1 MALYA
6 FSLGKI
12 EKIGNTGVKDL
23 TDSRSAFVYFFT
35 VWEIFRFGTGW
46 GGRLRQGGGG
56 DDISLSDGK
65 RRTRTLSWVTSKTF
79 QFYLYLLIWILVTYL
94 SVSTFLWQQE
104 EGKDPALVSHQP
116 ESFYFW
122 NFGIFIC
129 VFVFW
134 GEQGP
139 CVFISDL
146 EFVFAYFYS

>member
-1 MALYA
+1 M
-6 FSLGKI
+6 
-12 EKIGNTGVKDL
+12 T
-23 TDSRSAFVYFFT
+23 
-35 VWEIFRFGTGW
+35 
-46 GGRLRQGGGG
+46 
-56 DDISLSDGK
+56 SLSLWRQEEDK
-65 RRTRTLSWVTSKTF
+65 DPDLSHQQDF
-79 QFYLYLLIWILVTYL
+79 LISFVFAYF